1 MPAVPDPL
9 LSGLDTL
16 VNSFRNLQVT
26 AESPLRPGFGTVGRA
41 INLRAN
47 FFALRLPKKMLLY
60 DYEVQIGPEKDV
72 RGPRK
77 ARLFELLEGSP
88 ECAPYVSFIAHDSAQ
103 RIVSTRQLP
112 QPLAVNITYS
122 DRGQTQPRE
131 KATVY
136 TLKVTFV
143 RQLSSDDINR

>member
-1 MPAVPDPL
+1 
-9 LSGLDTL
+9 
-16 VNSFRNLQVT
+16 
-26 AESPLRPGFGTVGRA
+26 
-41 INLRAN
+41 
-47 FFALRLPKKMLLY
+47 MLLH
-60 DYEVQIGPEKDV
+60 DYEVKIEQEKDV
-72 RGPRK
+72 RALDK
-77 ARLFELLEGSP
+77 AWIFELLEGSP